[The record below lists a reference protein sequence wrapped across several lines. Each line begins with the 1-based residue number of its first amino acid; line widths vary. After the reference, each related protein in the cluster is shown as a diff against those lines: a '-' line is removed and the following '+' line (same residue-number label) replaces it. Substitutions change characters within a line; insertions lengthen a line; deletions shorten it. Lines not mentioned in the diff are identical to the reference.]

1 MYISKSLNDYQKTM
15 NIIMSTKCVK
25 LNYKCQK
32 PHGPIKNMFS
42 TIVESTKLV
51 NCVVF
56 SLWLCHWIIWILN
69 DTDDDDECV
78 GTVQLFR
85 IFLLLHCADTNS
97 ILDAIK
103 SKMSHKNNK
112 NNLVIVML
120 TIFRCVHYPSI
131 LLSLPVVSL
140 IMSIKAFFCTL
151 SSSYVIT
158 IS

>member
-1 MYISKSLNDYQKTM
+1 MVPLKICSQA
-15 NIIMSTKCVK
+15 
-25 LNYKCQK
+25 
-32 PHGPIKNMFS
+32 
-42 TIVESTKLV
+42 IVESTKLV
-51 NCVVF
+51 YCVIF

-69 DTDDDDECV
+69 DTDDDDDECV